1 MSSLRADG
9 LRKVV
14 AEALGT
20 GLLVATVVGSGIMA
34 ERLTHD
40 PGLMLLANALPTA
53 GMLVVLISILGPIS
67 GAHFNPVVTLVFML
81 RREIAAR
88 LALPYMLAQ
97 IAGGMIGVVAAHA
110 MFSAAPVTLS
120 AHVRTGTPLWFAE
133 AVATLGLVLVIL
145 LGQRLRGALPALVG
159 LYIGSAYWFTA
170 STSFANPAVT
180 IARAF
185 TDSFS
190 GIALADVPAFIAAQ
204 VAGGLIGLALASW
217 LEPQHQQDASP

>member
-1 MSSLRADG
+1 MMSFRADG

-34 ERLTHD
+34 ERLTPD
-40 PGLMLLANALPTA
+40 PGLMLLGNALPTA

-81 RREIAAR
+81 RRELAAR

-110 MFSAAPVTLS
+110 MFSAAPVALS

>member
-1 MSSLRADG
+1 MISLRADG

-14 AEALGT
+14 AEAMGT

-40 PGLMLLANALPTA
+40 AGLMLLGNALPTA

-67 GAHFNPVVTLVFML
+67 GAHFNPVVTLVFLL

-97 IAGGMIGVVAAHA
+97 LVGGMIGVVAAHA
-110 MFSAAPVTLS
+110 MFAAAPVTLS
-120 AHVRTGTPLWFAE
+120 AHIRTGAPLWFAE
-133 AVATLGLVLVIL
+133 AVATLGLVLVII

-159 LYIGSAYWFTA
+159 LYIGCAYWFTA

-180 IARAF
+180 LARAF